1 LPKAFPGEIPAKT
14 GKKGENNMVN
24 FIFWATL
31 IIYVLVSL
39 FLARYIRNVKD
50 YYVMGERANTLW
62 ITGSLTASYLSGVT
76 FVGIAGIV
84 YLNGPPIFLLVYGS
98 WIGMVIAILYVG
110 RRLRAFGS
118 MTMPDYIQRRYG
130 TSVSIVATIILI
142 VGLLGYG
149 LVQLMSAGV
158 LLSAVTGTSYTTM
171 IIAFSIAL
179 IFFCATAGMWSVVV
193 TDTLM
198 MITIL
203 IACFVVAP
211 IVVGKGGG
219 FEGITTGL
227 MQKSPLFWSSGGAAL
242 KMPVGWSIGQ
252 FVLWS
257 VFFPAAPW
265 ICMRAFPCR
274 NDFVLMR
281 SIAWSTLLA
290 TTTVTVL
297 YLGVGATYL
306 LNPSIKPPDQV
317 FVWACQT
324 QVGSF
329 LGGMGIAGIMAAI
342 LSTAATIFIA
352 AGFGLSRDLYERLA
366 ARDVSEKQKIFHA
379 RIAQVIVGCIVFV
392 IALFKPLSI
401 YWVGAW
407 SGALFATAWMPML
420 VAGFEWRRVTRQGAY
435 ASMILGLGSYVLL
448 YQMVRVWKMF
458 KLPLNIDPIIF
469 GIIISCVI
477 IWIVSLLTKAK
488 EGDLA
493 MFDQLKTIQL
503 SGVTMKGF
511 PAPGALQKEIGITKK
526 TAWAVIVISII
537 FFGWLIMKIVPA
549 VS

>member
-1 LPKAFPGEIPAKT
+1 MTMTDPIADLLT
-14 GKKGENNMVN
+14 
-24 FIFWATL
+24 
-31 IIYVLVSL
+31 
-39 FLARYIRNVKD
+39 RIRNAASLDRVRVTIPHSKVKENVCRVLKDEGFIGD
-50 YYVMGERANTLW
+50 YR
-62 ITGSLTASYLSGVT
+62 VT
-76 FVGIAGIV
+76 TDGAKLLHV
-84 YLNGPPIFLLVYGS
+84 YLKYGPNGEKVINEITRVSKPGCRVYK
-98 WIGMVIAILYVG
+98 
-110 RRLRAFGS
+110 
-118 MTMPDYIQRRYG
+118 P
-130 TSVSIVATIILI
+130 
-142 VGLLGYG
+142 
-149 LVQLMSAGV
+149 
-158 LLSAVTGTSYTTM
+158 
-171 IIAFSIAL
+171 
-179 IFFCATAGMWSVVV
+179 
-193 TDTLM
+193 TD
-198 MITIL
+198 
-203 IACFVVAP
+203 
-211 IVVGKGGG
+211 
-219 FEGITTGL
+219 
-227 MQKSPLFWSSGGAAL
+227 
-242 KMPVGWSIGQ
+242 KMPKV
-252 FVLWS
+252 
-257 VFFPAAPW
+257 
-265 ICMRAFPCR
+265 
-274 NDFVLMR
+274 
-281 SIAWSTLLA
+281 
-290 TTTVTVL
+290 
-297 YLGVGATYL
+297 
-306 LNPSIKPPDQV
+306 
-317 FVWACQT
+317 
-324 QVGSF
+324 

-469 GIIISCVI
+469 GIIISCLI

-503 SGVTMKGF
+503 SGETMKGF